1 MEIHIYVCVSAGF
14 AVYTFQTSTNPLIP
28 MYEQVSTG
36 NGVTQVT
43 FKFEL
48 PGPKENYSMYAVMVT
63 PAEVIYNCD
72 HTVSVNYLNAV
83 A

>member
-1 MEIHIYVCVSAGF
+1 
-14 AVYTFQTSTNPLIP
+14 
-28 MYEQVSTG
+28 MYEQVATG

-63 PAEVIYNCD
+63 PAEVIYNSD